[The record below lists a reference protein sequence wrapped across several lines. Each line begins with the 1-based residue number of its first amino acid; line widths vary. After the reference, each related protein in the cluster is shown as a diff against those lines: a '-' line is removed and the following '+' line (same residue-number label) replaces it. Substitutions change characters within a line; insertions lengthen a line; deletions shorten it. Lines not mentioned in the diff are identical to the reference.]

1 MLCDCGEVVVKSCK
15 KTVLSYFGLET
26 RKALLLRKDG
36 VRWLGHLVLSKKTSS
51 LEATASR
58 SRSNIQ
64 VIVHE
69 KKVSICGKEDEAEV
83 YA

>member
-1 MLCDCGEVVVKSCK
+1 MLCDCGVVVGKSCK
-15 KTVLSYFGLET
+15 KAVLSYIGLET
-26 RKALLLRKDG
+26 RKALVLRKGG
-36 VRWLGHLVLSKKTSS
+36 VRCVGHLVGSKKPSS

-69 KKVSICGKEDEAEV
+69 KRVSIC
-83 YA
+83 

>member
-1 MLCDCGEVVVKSCK
+1 MLCDCGVVVVKSCK
-15 KTVLSYFGLET
+15 KTKVLSYIGLET
-26 RKALLLRKDG
+26 RKTVVLRKDG
-36 VRWLGHLVLSKKTSS
+36 VRWLGHLIGSKKTSS

-69 KKVSICGKEDEAEV
+69 KRVSIC
-83 YA
+83 